1 MHPGMQGWFS
11 VEKSMNMMYH
21 TNRVKEEDL
30 DAERFSMKF
39 QLLLRMKIL
48 NKLAKEE
55 AYLNMLSAII

>member
-1 MHPGMQGWFS
+1 
-11 VEKSMNMMYH
+11 MNMMYH